1 MGDYYILRDKLPIP
15 CDLMTW
21 AHWLEEHIAERIV
34 KQECV
39 GQFWI
44 SSVFIGYSLRAGPP
58 LLFETMVFD
67 NSDQEFPESRWMERA
82 PTWEMALEAHE
93 RGVTWAREQLQ

>member
-1 MGDYYILRDKLPIP
+1 MGDYYILRDKTPIP

-21 AHWLEEHIAERIV
+21 AHWLEEHIADRIV
-34 KQECV
+34 KQESI

-44 SSVFIGYSLRAGPP
+44 SSVFVGLDHSVRNGPP

-82 PTWEMALEAHE
+82 PTWEIALEAHE
-93 RGVTWAREQLQ
+93 RAVAWA